1 MVWVAVNNSKDHQTN
16 SKRLDREI
24 HLQDSVEWAW
34 EWDLTMMTMTFSVEV
49 DLEEWEVVECK

>member
-1 MVWVAVNNSKDHQTN
+1 MVNNSKDHQTN

-24 HLQDSVEWAW
+24 HLQEWVEWAW
-34 EWDLTMMTMTFSVEV
+34 EWDLTTMMMTFSVEV